1 MREQAK
7 KQIIY
12 VMNQQKE
19 SEKAF
24 VERTKLQDLS
34 FNWQAEQA
42 KHHEKTDKEN
52 IFRAISP

>member
-1 MREQAK
+1 
-7 KQIIY
+7 
-12 VMNQQKE
+12 MNQQKE